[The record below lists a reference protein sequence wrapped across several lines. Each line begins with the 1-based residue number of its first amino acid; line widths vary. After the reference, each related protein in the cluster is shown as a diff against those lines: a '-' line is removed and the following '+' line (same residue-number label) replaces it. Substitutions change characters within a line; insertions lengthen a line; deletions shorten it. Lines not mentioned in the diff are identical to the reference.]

1 MGKSHLSFR
10 LLNWH
15 HALAP
20 SGRHN
25 TDMALPPRMN
35 DEIGDAKVQVI
46 DRDGANLGI
55 METAVALRLAS
66 EAGLNLVEVAPD
78 AVPAVCKLVQAR

>member
-1 MGKSHLSFR
+1 
-10 LLNWH
+10 
-15 HALAP
+15 
-20 SGRHN
+20 
-25 TDMALPPRMN
+25 MN